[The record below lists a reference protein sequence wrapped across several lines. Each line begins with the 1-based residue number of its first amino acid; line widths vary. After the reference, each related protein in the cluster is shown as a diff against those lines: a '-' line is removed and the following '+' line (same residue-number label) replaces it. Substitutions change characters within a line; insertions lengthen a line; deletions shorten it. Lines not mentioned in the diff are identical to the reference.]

1 MIIFLSSGWLRKPT
15 RKSPNHD
22 MTSFGI
28 TTLCVCDCENQ
39 HPLPA
44 IVVRCEWLIEG
55 FTEFSYEFGWVLKR
69 FALSCLKRESL
80 SFTSTIW
87 GSWQSVTIWFG
98 YLDVIAVY
106 LLLIYWVIFVTYVKW
121 WSNLKTSF
129 HIEYIQKNWYLEESC
144 LFWGETNVTRLRLNL
159 CSSHFAPDFPPI
171 FPT

>member
-1 MIIFLSSGWLRKPT
+1 MVTKTHPEKPKSRHDIFWDHHTVCVTVRTNIRYLPLWWGANDWLRV
-15 RKSPNHD
+15 SPSFH
-22 MTSFGI
+22 TSFG
-28 TTLCVCDCENQ
+28 
-39 HPLPA
+39 
-44 IVVRCEWLIEG
+44 EW
-55 FTEFSYEFGWVLKR
+55 VKR
-69 FALSCLKRESL
+69 FALSCPKRESL

-87 GSWQSVTIWFG
+87 GRWQSVTIWFG

-129 HIEYIQKNWYLEESC
+129 HIEYIQKNWYIEESC